1 MKHASEKSLEKI
13 TDLLV
18 AIRNVSGLQEKK
30 TGIFYR
36 KGKAYLH
43 FHESADGELYADIR
57 LSNDSDFMRY
67 NISATTSWKKFLEMI
82 EKDLRTG

>member
-13 TDLLV
+13 TDLLI
-18 AIRNVSGLQEKK
+18 AIRKFSGLQEKK

-57 LSNDSDFMRY
+57 LTTDADFVRH
-67 NISATTSWKKFLEMI
+67 NVSATSSWDVFLGLI
-82 EKDLRTG
+82 EKDLGAD

>member
-1 MKHASEKSLEKI
+1 
-13 TDLLV
+13 
-18 AIRNVSGLQEKK
+18 LQEKK

-57 LSNDSDFMRY
+57 LITDADFVRH
-67 NISATTSWKKFLEMI
+67 NVSATSSWDVFLGLI
-82 EKDLRTG
+82 EKDLGAD